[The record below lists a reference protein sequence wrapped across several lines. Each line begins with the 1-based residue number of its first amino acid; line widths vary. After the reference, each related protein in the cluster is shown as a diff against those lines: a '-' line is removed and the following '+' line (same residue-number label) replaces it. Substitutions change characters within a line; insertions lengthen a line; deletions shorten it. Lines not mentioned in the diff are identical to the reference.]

1 MKRTSTELPLAVVE
15 HVFRNLISEIKK
27 MKGKNADTTLSLC
40 VCARFSIH
48 CSRSVWLSAIV
59 IMRVVK
65 CFCCFYSL
73 CLFFVWLCRV
83 PGVRCRCQIRCG
95 STLARNRFAG
105 TLEWMH
111 WKFSFHLD
119 LIRQRTRNAR
129 AAEIE
134 LPKSKSRDRRC
145 SLAVITCYCLPSV
158 VLGLTQQSRGIWS
171 LCVYATM
178 NFYRH
183 FYVVSSLSWC
193 AFSMQRAVGRR
204 SSSAHI
210 FWNVITTK
218 HWLRKV
224 F

>member
-27 MKGKNADTTLSLC
+27 MKGKNADTTFSLC

-145 SLAVITCYCLPSV
+145 SLAVITCYCLPSM
-158 VLGLTQQSRGIWS
+158 VLGLTRLCNTFITAFMQQWIFTGIFTS
-171 LCVYATM
+171 CLHCLDVHSAC
-178 NFYRH
+178 REP
-183 FYVVSSLSWC
+183 S
-193 AFSMQRAVGRR
+193 AAVLLRR
-204 SSSAHI
+204 I
-210 FWNVITTK
+210 F
-218 HWLRKV
+218 
-224 F
+224 FEM